1 MTRPTISA
9 DSLPAPFT
17 LRGAGSIATALTTM
31 IVAQVLTT
39 GAQSV
44 APLPTPSPTLT
55 PEPSTNA
62 PAALPEVVVRQ
73 RAENDYQ
80 PEAVSSP
87 RYTEPLL
94 NVPQTI
100 TVIPRA
106 VIDEQGATTLSEVLR
121 NVPGVTLLAG
131 EGGGASNTAGDAFF
145 LRGFDASNSLFV
157 DGVRNQGLITRDVF
171 NLEQVEVFKGPTG
184 TDVGRG
190 TAAGYLNLATKTPL
204 VAPLYGGTLGFG
216 SAEQKRATLDF
227 NQPLRLGEEGGWL
240 RGTAV
245 RLNALWQDGGVPG
258 RDVVERSSWA
268 VAPSVAFGLGT
279 PTRVIVSTQHTR
291 QDNRPDYGLPGA
303 ALDGRVGTNLLGSE
317 IDRAN
322 FYGSA
327 RYDSEDVA
335 QDNVTAR
342 LEHDLGESLTL
353 RNQTHFGET
362 ERFAVITSPGNVTAT
377 NTVPR
382 SRQANERLNK
392 IFSNQTTANAEF
404 ATGPFRHALVG
415 GFEYLREE
423 QDTPALTGAGTAP
436 AADAFHPNPED
447 PITDFA
453 PRRTGAS
460 TEGRTDT
467 FSLFANDT
475 LDLTERW
482 KLSGGLRW
490 DAYTTEF
497 RSVDTNGV
505 PVAGTPLEVS
515 DQLLSAK
522 AGLAYKPRPEGTLYF
537 SYGRTLTPPGTA
549 NFNLST
555 NVANANNPAVEPQTS
570 SNFELG
576 AKWELFASRLSL
588 NAAIF
593 RTLNENEITAD
604 TTTTPTTYLYDSER
618 RVDGVEF
625 GITGR
630 LTENWQAFANLSYLD
645 ATFAESANPTQDGA
659 RLQWTPNFSSSLW
672 TTYRFPFG
680 LTVGGGARY
689 VSTVQRQTT
698 TTAAA
703 TNPEAPDYWVL
714 DAMAQYEV
722 NRNLSFRLNVY
733 NLLDEFYP
741 LSLNNNGNRFNP
753 GPPLSAML
761 TATLKF

>member
-1 MTRPTISA
+1 MFFSPL
-9 DSLPAPFT
+9 DPSLSPAPPSSVGMPAAAALST
-17 LRGAGSIATALTTM
+17 LMLARCLTT
-31 IVAQVLTT
+31 A
-39 GAQSV
+39 A
-44 APLPTPSPTLT
+44 AA
-55 PEPSTNA
+55 STEV
-62 PAALPEVVVRQ
+62 PAATGSGPGASATLPEVVVKERQ
-73 RAENDYQ
+73 DPGYQ
-80 PEAVSSP
+80 PETVFSP

-106 VIDEQGATTLSEVLR
+106 VIDEQGANSLSEVLR

-131 EGGGASNTAGDAFF
+131 EGGGASNNAGDAFF
-145 LRGFDASNSLFV
+145 MRGFEASNSIFV

-190 TAAGYLNLATKTPL
+190 TAAGYLNLATKSPL
-204 VAPLYGGTLGFG
+204 LEALYGGTLGYG
-216 SAEQKRATLDF
+216 SAEQKRVTLDL
-227 NQPLRLGEEGGWL
+227 NQPLRLGGADAWA

-245 RLNALWQDGGVPG
+245 RLNALWQEGGIPG
-258 RDVVERSSWA
+258 RDEVERSSWA
-268 VAPSVAFGLGT
+268 LAPSVAFGLGT
-279 PTRVIVSTQHTR
+279 ATRAILSTQHTR
-291 QDNRPDYGLPGA
+291 QENLPDYGLPGA
-303 ALDGRVGTNLLGSE
+303 ALNGMVGTNALSRS
-317 IDRAN
+317 IDREN

-327 RYDSEDVA
+327 VFDFEDVS
-335 QDNVTAR
+335 QDSVTAR
-342 LEHDLGESLTL
+342 LEHDLSESSTL
-353 RNQTHFGET
+353 RNQTHFGRT
-362 ERFAVITSPGNVTAT
+362 DRFAVITSPGNVTAT
-377 NTVPR
+377 NTVAR
-382 SRQANERLNK
+382 SRQANERLNQ
-392 IFSNQTTANAEF
+392 ILSNQTTATASF
-404 ATGPFRHALVG
+404 DTGPLSHAVVG

-423 QDTPALTGAGTAP
+423 QFTPTVTGAGTAP
-436 AADAFHPNPED
+436 AADAFRPNAYD
-447 PITDFA
+447 PVTGFA
-453 PRRTGAS
+453 PQRTGAF
-460 TEGRTDT
+460 TEGQTDT

-475 LDLTERW
+475 LDFAEKW

-490 DAYTTEF
+490 DAFSTEF
-497 RSVDTNGV
+497 RSVNTNGV
-505 PVAGTPLEVS
+505 AIAGTPLEVS

-522 AGLAYKPRPEGTLYF
+522 AGLAFKPQPNGTVYF

-555 NVANANNPAVEPQTS
+555 NLNNANNPIVEPQAA

-576 AKWELFASRLSL
+576 AKWDLLDSRLSL

-593 RTLNENEITAD
+593 RTINENEITTD
-604 TTTTPTTYLYDSER
+604 NTTTPPTFLFDSER
-618 RVDGVEF
+618 RVDGLEF
-625 GITGR
+625 GVAGR
-630 LTENWQAFANLSYLD
+630 FTEGWQVFANLSYLD

-659 RLQWTPNFSSSLW
+659 RLQWTPDFSASLW
-672 TTYRFPFG
+672 TTYRFPFR

-689 VSTVQRQTT
+689 VSTIQRQTT

-703 TNPEAPDYWVL
+703 IHPEAPEYWVL

-722 NRNLSFRLNVY
+722 SRHLTLRLNVY

-761 TATLKF
+761 TASLKF